1 LHDLQGADV
10 LKVENTDQA
19 GTSGS
24 ACHYDWNACGDA
36 DEAPER
42 GTVLDRATDIYR
54 AAEASAVK
62 AVPAMRKLALPTAAL
77 LVLAGLGVGTTLL
90 YDPPAIRDAAALASM
105 EARAEPEAP
114 VVAIAAKPEENVI
127 QGIPAPS
134 APKSASAPAINDA
147 KAAVDQFAA
156 ADPASAPATVAE
168 EDDTVQPEL
177 AYQPDHATTTG
188 SIPAAVLEAA
198 VKDTRKDKPAVAA
211 EPVTSDDVAD
221 AAAGE
226 GRIRTAVNMR
236 ASPDKDAKVLAVVPA
251 KASVTVIECDSWCK
265 IAYEGQEGYVYKRYV
280 R

>member
-1 LHDLQGADV
+1 MR
-10 LKVENTDQA
+10 VENTDQA

-36 DEAPER
+36 EEVPQRRTA
-42 GTVLDRATDIYR
+42 LDRATDIYR
-54 AAEASAVK
+54 ATEASAVK
-62 AVPAMRKLALPTAAL
+62 AIPAMRKLALPTAAL
-77 LVLAGLGVGTTLL
+77 LVLAGLSVGTTLL

-105 EARAEPEAP
+105 EARAETEAP
-114 VVAIAAKPEENVI
+114 VVAVAAKPEETVI

-134 APKSASAPAINDA
+134 APKSASAPAISDA

-156 ADPASAPATVAE
+156 ADPASAPAAE
-168 EDDTVQPEL
+168 EADTVQPEL
-177 AYQPDHATTTG
+177 AYQPDHATMTG

-198 VKDTRKDKPAVAA
+198 VKDTRKDKPAAAA
-211 EPVTSDDVAD
+211 EPVTSDEVAD

-251 KASVTVIECDSWCK
+251 KASITVIECDSWCK

>member
-1 LHDLQGADV
+1 MR
-10 LKVENTDQA
+10 VENSDHA

-24 ACHYDWNACGDA
+24 ACHYDWNACDDA
-36 DEAPER
+36 EEVPQR
-42 GTVLDRATDIYR
+42 RTVLDRATDIYR

-62 AVPAMRKLALPTAAL
+62 AIPAMRKLALPTAAL
-77 LVLAGLGVGTTLL
+77 LVLAGLSVGTTLL

-134 APKSASAPAINDA
+134 APKSASAPAISDA

-156 ADPASAPATVAE
+156 ADPASAPATAAE
-168 EDDTVQPEL
+168 EADTVQPEL
-177 AYQPDHATTTG
+177 AYQPDHATMTG

-198 VKDTRKDKPAVAA
+198 VKDTRKDKPAAA

-236 ASPDKDAKVLAVVPA
+236 ASPDKDAKVLTVVPA
-251 KASVTVIECDSWCK
+251 KAAVEVIECAAWCK